1 MKFFNSEF
9 SYIEV
14 WFNNQY
20 SEALQILK
28 KINITLVINESVK
41 YQKMTRYSI
50 QPRGQTFVKCY
61 GLLSLAKTMG
71 KRIVKNAS
79 KSLTRKYSK
88 NILIMLNYLQ
98 KMPLKLLQKKAI
110 QKRAKATGDLIGN
123 KLLIELQKFKKV

>member
-50 QPRGQTFVKCY
+50 QPRGQTFVKRY

-71 KRIVKNAS
+71 KRIGKNAS
-79 KSLTRKYSK
+79 KSLTRKYS
-88 NILIMLNYLQ
+88 
-98 KMPLKLLQKKAI
+98 
-110 QKRAKATGDLIGN
+110 QKRFDHAKLSAKDAIKTTS
-123 KLLIELQKFKKV
+123 KKSNSKKSKSNW